1 MPPLNQKGAPFLLFI
16 PRLLL
21 GLVFYRVLSIITPSG
36 GHPSLGVFGWSY
48 VWEVHG
54 LWGFRI
60 QGCRGV
66 RLFLEGFLGSGV
78 RFLGVRVVKELR
90 ITGFAAPCSLFVS
103 YCFFPV
109 RGFVSGGGCLHT
121 CCLSRNLS
129 RK

>member
-1 MPPLNQKGAPFLLFI
+1 MGDTRA
-16 PRLLL
+16 L
-21 GLVFYRVLSIITPSG
+21 G
-36 GHPSLGVFGWSY
+36 SLGGLSY